1 MKKLLF
7 IFLLLLSCQSDKQEA
22 VITGTIDHWSPNSRL
37 QLDIIADERQHAV
50 VAEIP
55 VSDDG
60 TFTYS
65 QPVDKPTVASIIISD
80 RSIGKERITLY
91 LQKGKSVHVD
101 LRHVQEA
108 DGTTITILPTFS
120 GDMQAESAFVND
132 NVSVDPRNFGTF
144 TAYKDSV
151 DKIYADRLE
160 RAQAI
165 GNPVFVEEYLSVNDP
180 ISHHV
185 RLVNYIPHDADLDS
199 VETAYKDFIN
209 SLDFDDPVNEAA
221 LQQYLITYGRFV
233 QKKNEGGSA
242 TMPALEELV
251 RRTRNQSMRNNIS
264 SHLMF
269 FFLMID
275 TPYVESVWA
284 KYNEI
289 CNDKSQIEELR
300 PRYDARRKELK
311 NVKANRPLPS
321 S

>member
-1 MKKLLF
+1 MKKYLLL
-7 IFLLLLSCQSDKQEA
+7 FLLLLSCQSDKQEA
-22 VITGTIDHWSPNSRL
+22 VITGAIDHLSPNGRL
-37 QLDIIADERQHAV
+37 QLDIVADERQNTV

-55 VSDDG
+55 VRDDG
-60 TFTYS
+60 TFSCS
-65 QPVDKPTVASIIISD
+65 QPVEKPTVASILISD
-80 RSIGKERITLY
+80 KGIGKERITLY

-101 LRHVQEA
+101 LRHMLEA
-108 DGTTITILPTFS
+108 DSTTITILPTFS
-120 GDMQAESAFVND
+120 GDTQAESTFVND
-132 NVSVDPRNFGTF
+132 NASVDPRRFDTF
-144 TAYKDSV
+144 TAFKDSV
-151 DKIYADRLE
+151 DKFYADRLE

-180 ISHHV
+180 SSHHA
-185 RLVNYIPHDADLDS
+185 RLVNYIPHDANLDS
-199 VETAYKDFIN
+199 VETAYMDFIN
-209 SLDFDDPVNEAA
+209 SLDFDNPINEAA

-242 TMPALEELV
+242 TMPALEELT

-289 CNDKSQIEELR
+289 CNDKSQIDELR

-311 NVKANRPLPS
+311 KVKANRPH
-321 S
+321 

>member
-7 IFLLLLSCQSDKQEA
+7 LFLLLLSCQSDKQEA
-22 VITGTIDHWSPNSRL
+22 VITGTIDHLSPKGRL

-60 TFTYS
+60 TFSYS

-80 RSIGKERITLY
+80 KSIGKERITLY
-91 LQKGKSVHVD
+91 LQKGKSVHVE

-132 NVSVDPRNFGTF
+132 NVSVDPRNFDTF

-180 ISHHV
+180 SSHHV
-185 RLVNYIPHDADLDS
+185 RLVNYIPHDANLDS

-209 SLDFDDPVNEAA
+209 SLDFDDPINEAA

-275 TPYVESVWA
+275 TPYVETVWA